1 MPMTTNPEWLH
12 LALYAGGAALILIL
26 IFKIPYVG
34 RALRAL
40 FSFALLAFALFVLF
54 QQAPFDPSLSR
65 FSSRLGIDSQ
75 QVVGD
80 EVRIRMS
87 PDGHFWATA
96 QINGI
101 DRRMLIDSGATVTA
115 LSTGT
120 ADLAGVPRGA
130 SLLPV
135 VLQTAN
141 GTVQAE
147 TGTVERLGIGPLTA
161 QNLKVVISPALG
173 DMDVL
178 GMNFLSQ
185 LASWRVEERTL
196 ILVPAPPA

>member
-1 MPMTTNPEWLH
+1 MTTNPEWLH